1 MLDNYKL
8 FREAVRFQNS
18 RCDRLEKKIAADRE
32 LAKSFV
38 AYAKQK
44 YNSLRLELED
54 ARKLVQ
60 DYRMELGSV
69 DDTAKGLRVYVL
81 IFSRRLQLGI
91 KTKKNYISNKPPSRR
106 NYFDADCRRPGFR
119 SGCFREGMQ
128 GSPLNDQ
135 ATAATISKRV

>member
-1 MLDNYKL
+1 MTPIVLDNYKL

-69 DDTAKGLRVYVL
+69 DDTTKGLRVYVL

-106 NYFDADCRRPGFR
+106 NWL
-119 SGCFREGMQ
+119 M
-128 GSPLNDQ
+128 
-135 ATAATISKRV
+135 